1 MKKIVFLMVSL
12 FCLVASA
19 NAQLLIGAR
28 PGGMGGA
35 GVASTKDLT
44 SVYYNPA
51 GLMQAGAFE
60 FRLSAAP
67 SYTQKSYQQVMDAFS
82 KATDISKFLQDNYA
96 NDLSFSGDVAGLI
109 GLNIAKVGVT
119 AIALPLGNYAGD
131 VLAGTNSINFNKPAN
146 QLQGSAN
153 YGARYDYVL
162 TLGHSFS
169 TPFLPASLDAAVN
182 LKAINATYGTLNA
195 AVTDTSSTHYKGTGT
210 GTAFDVGLKANV
222 NLPFLASA
230 AVGVT
235 MRDLSGQIN
244 YKRKSET
251 YYFNTSLLT
260 PTVTKGAESDLA
272 DKSVPLDSSTAIG
285 IAGQIPVIN
294 LGVAADIEM
303 SKNDTITHLGLE
315 YPLFMNL
322 LTLRAGLASGNSVAK
337 TTLGAKINLP
347 ILAIEAASIM
357 DSKNSSFTGWI
368 ADIALGF

>member
-131 VLAGTNSINFNKPAN
+131 VG
-146 QLQGSAN
+146 
-153 YGARYDYVL
+153 
-162 TLGHSFS
+162 
-169 TPFLPASLDAAVN
+169 
-182 LKAINATYGTLNA
+182 
-195 AVTDTSSTHYKGTGT
+195 
-210 GTAFDVGLKANV
+210 GL
-222 NLPFLASA
+222 L
-230 AVGVT
+230 
-235 MRDLSGQIN
+235 
-244 YKRKSET
+244 
-251 YYFNTSLLT
+251 
-260 PTVTKGAESDLA
+260 
-272 DKSVPLDSSTAIG
+272 
-285 IAGQIPVIN
+285 
-294 LGVAADIEM
+294 
-303 SKNDTITHLGLE
+303 
-315 YPLFMNL
+315 
-322 LTLRAGLASGNSVAK
+322 
-337 TTLGAKINLP
+337 
-347 ILAIEAASIM
+347 
-357 DSKNSSFTGWI
+357 
-368 ADIALGF
+368 